1 MGIKS
6 FLASRKKQKS
16 SDEIPFKVSDY
27 MTRKLITFR
36 SDERMERVIDALIKY
51 RISGAPVVNEK
62 HELIGII
69 SEGDCIKQISESR
82 YYNMPMDNVTVE
94 KHMVK
99 NVDTIDGNM
108 NIFDAANQFL
118 ESKHRRFPIVE
129 NGKLV
134 GQISQKDIL
143 KAALKLKGSNWK
155 SSHYLILSKKKEN
168 FILVLLVHNN
178 LLPKVN
184 TLDRIKSNTQF
195 LLLWCIY
202 L

>member
-6 FLASRKKQKS
+6 FLAPRKKQQQTT
-16 SDEIPFKVSDY
+16 DEIPVKVCDY
-27 MTRKLITFR
+27 MTRKLITFKT
-36 SDERMERVIDALIKY
+36 DERMEKVIDTLIKY

-69 SEGDCIKQISESR
+69 SEGDCIKHISESR
-82 YYNMPMDNVTVE
+82 YYNMPMDNNTVK
-94 KHMVK
+94 KHMIK

-108 NIFDAANQFL
+108 NIFDAANKFL

-143 KAALKLKGSNWK
+143 KAALALKGHNWK
-155 SSHYLILSKKKEN
+155 
-168 FILVLLVHNN
+168 
-178 LLPKVN
+178 
-184 TLDRIKSNTQF
+184 
-195 LLLWCIY
+195 
-202 L
+202 